1 MFQDEETTKNEP
13 RYIKKKKFVFISPFE
28 RYKRVIPMVAQEEA
42 QERERQKRKE
52 ENRLIEKKKQEEDLT
67 ESKNRVYEHFKQV
80 SQIATDENATKSSK
94 KKPPVPLSQH
104 QGRKRMRDS
113 NINKEDEIR
122 ERTNDNLLTPAPLL
136 QTRRI
141 HRSKEESRDGEP
153 LIEEQK
159 VQECLARRIQ
169 DEVKNTDAVKSMR

>member
-13 RYIKKKKFVFISPFE
+13 RYIKKKKSVFISPFE

-42 QERERQKRKE
+42 QERERQKRQE
-52 ENRLIEKKKQEEDLT
+52 ENRLIEKKIQEEDLA

-80 SQIATDENATKSSK
+80 SQIANEENATKSSK
-94 KKPPVPLSQH
+94 KKPPVPLSQQ

-122 ERTNDNLLTPAPLL
+122 EKANDNDLLTPAPLL

-141 HRSKEESRDGEP
+141 HKPNEESRDGKP
-153 LIEEQK
+153 SIEEQK
-159 VQECLARRIQ
+159 VQECLARIQ
-169 DEVKNTDAVKSMR
+169 DDVKDADVVKSMR